1 MNGGVYRFIAPDVTP
16 LKSVNHRPLSADM
29 RIHKHLPAREG
40 DQYEL
45 VRSLL
50 AQSLERGTFVV
61 PRLPEA
67 AVRIVELREEGNA
80 QQLAE
85 VIKADPALTVY
96 MLRIAASAPNRPA
109 MPIVSLT
116 HAVAWLGL
124 DEVANMAFTLAL
136 QAKMLDVPGQQRKA
150 RRWWRHSL
158 ASALWSRQLALALER
173 EPGLCYLCG
182 LLHDIGKAVT
192 LREAHELARWSRALL
207 EGADYDRIVDEFHRE
222 VAACVVTTWEM
233 PKAIVAVATR
243 WEAHNGAAHF
253 ECGIVNA
260 ARGLADCTAQGEP
273 LPTLQRLAEDAAFR
287 ELGLRAEAAA
297 SILECDSAVNA
308 ELDRYLSP

>member
-1 MNGGVYRFIAPDVTP
+1 MDGAVYLLCSGRDP
-16 LKSVNHRPLSADM
+16 LKSLTERPLPEDM
-29 RIHKHLPAREG
+29 RNPRHVPASEDDRCG
-40 DQYEL
+40 L

-67 AVRIVELREEGNA
+67 AVRIVELRENANA
-80 QQLAE
+80 QQLSA
-85 VIKADPALTVY
+85 VIKADPALTMY
-96 MLRIAASAPNRPA
+96 ILRIAASAPNRAA

-136 QAKMLDVPGQQRKA
+136 QPKMLDVPGQQRKA
-150 RRWWRHSL
+150 RRLWRHSL

-192 LREAHELARWSRALL
+192 LREAHELARWSGTLL
-207 EGADYDRIVDEFHRE
+207 ESSDYDRIVDEFHRE
-222 VAACVVTTWEM
+222 VAACVVTTWGM
-233 PKAIVAVATR
+233 PEAIVAVATR
-243 WEAHNGAAHF
+243 WGAPCGAARF

-260 ARGLADCTAQGEP
+260 ARSLADCTAQGAA

-297 SILECDSAVNA
+297 SILECDRAVNA

>member
-1 MNGGVYRFIAPDVTP
+1 MRIPRHPPA
-16 LKSVNHRPLSADM
+16 SADD
-29 RIHKHLPAREG
+29 RCG
-40 DQYEL
+40 L

-67 AVRIVELREEGNA
+67 AVRIVELREDANA
-80 QQLAE
+80 LQLSA
-85 VIKADPALTVY
+85 VIKADPALSMYV
-96 MLRIAASAPNRPA
+96 LRIAASAPNRPA

-136 QAKMLDVPGQQRKA
+136 QPKMLDVPGHQRKA
-150 RRWWRHSL
+150 RRLWRHSL

-192 LREAHELARWSRALL
+192 LREAHELARWSGTLL
-207 EGADYDRIVDEFHRE
+207 ESSDYDRIVDEFHRE
-222 VAACVVTTWEM
+222 VAACVVTTWGM
-233 PKAIVAVATR
+233 PEAIVAVATR
-243 WEAHNGAAHF
+243 WGAALRRRALRMQHRECRAEPRGLHRTGSGAAHAA
-253 ECGIVNA
+253 A
-260 ARGLADCTAQGEP
+260 ARRGCRVPRAGFACRSGGVDSRVRPGRQRRAGP
-273 LPTLQRLAEDAAFR
+273 LSVAVTRR
-287 ELGLRAEAAA
+287 GA
-297 SILECDSAVNA
+297 STIVA
-308 ELDRYLSP
+308 P

>member
-1 MNGGVYRFIAPDVTP
+1 
-16 LKSVNHRPLSADM
+16 M
-29 RIHKHLPAREG
+29 RIPSHLPASEDDRCG
-40 DQYEL
+40 L

-67 AVRIVELREEGNA
+67 AVRIVELREDANA
-80 QQLAE
+80 QQLSE
-85 VIKADPALTVY
+85 VIKADRALTMYV
-96 MLRIAASAPNRPA
+96 LRIAASAPNRPA

-136 QAKMLDVPGQQRKA
+136 QPKMLEVPGHQRKA
-150 RRWWRHSL
+150 RRLWRHSL
-158 ASALWSRQLALALER
+158 ASALWSRQLALALGR

-192 LREAHELARWSRALL
+192 LHEAHELARRSGVLL
-207 EGADYDRIVDEFHRE
+207 ESADYDRIIDEFHRE
-222 VAACVVTTWEM
+222 VAARVVTSWGM
-233 PKAIVAVATR
+233 PEAIVAVATR
-243 WEAHNGAAHF
+243 WEPRPGAARF
-253 ECGIVNA
+253 ECSIVNA
-260 ARGLADCTAQGEP
+260 ARGLADCTAQGSA

-287 ELGLRAEAAA
+287 ELDLRAEAAA
-297 SILECDSAVNA
+297 SILECDRAVNA

>member
-1 MNGGVYRFIAPDVTP
+1 MRTP
-16 LKSVNHRPLSADM
+16 GPISATEDE
-29 RIHKHLPAREG
+29 RRG
-40 DQYEL
+40 L

-67 AVRIVELREEGNA
+67 AVRIVELREDANA
-80 QQLAE
+80 QQLAD
-85 VIKADPALTVY
+85 VIKADPALAMYVR
-96 MLRIAASAPNRPA
+96 RIAASAPNRPA

-136 QAKMLDVPGQQRKA
+136 QPKMLDVPGHQRKA
-150 RRWWRHSL
+150 RRLWRHSL

-192 LREAHELARWSRALL
+192 LREAHELARWSGTLL
-207 EGADYDRIVDEFHRE
+207 DSADYDRIVDEFHRE
-222 VAACVVTTWEM
+222 VAACVVTTWDM
-233 PKAIVAVATR
+233 PEPIVAVATR
-243 WEAHNGAAHF
+243 WEAHPGAARF
-253 ECGIVNA
+253 ECSIVNA
-260 ARGLADCTAQGEP
+260 ARGLADCTARGAA

-287 ELGLRAEAAA
+287 GLGLHAAAAA
-297 SILECDSAVNA
+297 SILECDRAVNA

>member
-1 MNGGVYRFIAPDVTP
+1 
-16 LKSVNHRPLSADM
+16 M
-29 RIHKHLPAREG
+29 RIPRHLPASDDDRCG
-40 DQYEL
+40 L

-67 AVRIVELREEGNA
+67 AVRIVELREDANA
-80 QQLAE
+80 QQLSE
-85 VIKADPALTVY
+85 VIKGDPALTMYV
-96 MLRIAASAPNRPA
+96 LRIAASAPNRPT

-136 QAKMLDVPGQQRKA
+136 QPKMLDVPGHQRKA
-150 RRWWRHSL
+150 RRLWRHSL
-158 ASALWSRQLALALER
+158 ASALWSRQLALAVER

-192 LREAHELARWSRALL
+192 LREAHELARRSGTLL
-207 EGADYDRIVDEFHRE
+207 ESADYDRIVDEFHRE
-222 VAACVVTTWEM
+222 VAACVVTTWGM
-233 PKAIVAVATR
+233 PEPIVAVATR
-243 WEAHNGAAHF
+243 WEANAGVGRF
-253 ECGIVNA
+253 ECSIVNA
-260 ARGLADCTAQGEP
+260 ARSLADCTAQGAR
-273 LPTLQRLAEDAAFR
+273 LPTLQRLTEDAAFC

-297 SILECDSAVNA
+297 SILECDRAVNA

>member
-1 MNGGVYRFIAPDVTP
+1 
-16 LKSVNHRPLSADM
+16 M
-29 RIHKHLPAREG
+29 RIPTHLPARA
-40 DQYEL
+40 DDRCVL

-61 PRLPEA
+61 PRLPQA
-67 AVRIVELREEGNA
+67 AVRIVELREDANA
-80 QQLAE
+80 QQLSD
-85 VIKADPALTVY
+85 VINADPALTMYV
-96 MLRIAASAPNRPA
+96 LRIAASAPNRPA

-136 QAKMLDVPGQQRKA
+136 QPKMLDVPGHQRKA
-150 RRWWRHSL
+150 RRLWRHSL

-192 LREAHELARWSRALL
+192 LREVHELARWSGTLL
-207 EGADYDRIVDEFHRE
+207 ESGDYDRIVDEFHRE
-222 VAACVVTTWEM
+222 VAACVVTTWGM
-233 PKAIVAVATR
+233 PEAIVAVATR
-243 WEAHNGAAHF
+243 WEEARPGAARF
-253 ECGIVNA
+253 ECSIVNA
-260 ARGLADCTAQGEP
+260 ARGLADCTAQGSA

-287 ELGLRAEAAA
+287 ELGLRDEAAA
-297 SILECDSAVNA
+297 SILECDRAVNA

>member
-1 MNGGVYRFIAPDVTP
+1 
-16 LKSVNHRPLSADM
+16 M
-29 RIHKHLPAREG
+29 RIPRHLPASADDRRG
-40 DQYEL
+40 L

-50 AQSLERGTFVV
+50 ERSLERGTFVV

-67 AVRIVELREEGNA
+67 AVRIVELREDANA
-80 QQLAE
+80 QQLAD
-85 VIKADPALTVY
+85 VIKADPALTMYV
-96 MLRIAASAPNRPA
+96 LRIAASAPNRPA

-136 QAKMLDVPGQQRKA
+136 QPKMLDVPGHQRKA
-150 RRWWRHSL
+150 RRLWRHSL
-158 ASALWSRQLALALER
+158 ASALWSRQLALTLER

-192 LREAHELARWSRALL
+192 LRAAHELARWSDTLL
-207 EGADYDRIVDEFHRE
+207 ESADYDRIVDEFHRE
-222 VAACVVTTWEM
+222 VAARVVTTWGM
-233 PKAIVAVATR
+233 PEPIVAVATR
-243 WEAHNGAAHF
+243 WEAEPGAARF
-253 ECGIVNA
+253 ESTIVNA
-260 ARGLADCTAQGEP
+260 ARGLADCTATGSS
-273 LPTLQRLAEDAAFR
+273 LPTLQRLAEDTAFR

-297 SILECDSAVNA
+297 SLLECDRAVNA

>member
-1 MNGGVYRFIAPDVTP
+1 
-16 LKSVNHRPLSADM
+16 M
-29 RIHKHLPAREG
+29 RIPTHLPARADDRCG
-40 DQYEL
+40 L

-61 PRLPEA
+61 PRLPQA
-67 AVRIVELREEGNA
+67 AVRIVELREDANA
-80 QQLAE
+80 QQLSD
-85 VIKADPALTVY
+85 VIKADPALTMYV
-96 MLRIAASAPNRPA
+96 LRIAASAPNRPA

-136 QAKMLDVPGQQRKA
+136 QPKMLDVPGHQRKA
-150 RRWWRHSL
+150 RRLWRHSL

-192 LREAHELARWSRALL
+192 LREVHELARWSGTLL
-207 EGADYDRIVDEFHRE
+207 ESSDYDRIVDEFHRE
-222 VAACVVTTWEM
+222 VAACVVTTWGM
-233 PKAIVAVATR
+233 PEAIVAVATR
-243 WEAHNGAAHF
+243 WEEARPGAARF
-253 ECGIVNA
+253 ECSIVNA
-260 ARGLADCTAQGEP
+260 ARGRADCTAQGSA

-297 SILECDSAVNA
+297 SILECDRAVNA

>member
-1 MNGGVYRFIAPDVTP
+1 
-16 LKSVNHRPLSADM
+16 M

-67 AVRIVELREEGNA
+67 AVRIVELRENANA
-80 QQLAE
+80 QQLSD
-85 VIKADPALTVY
+85 VIKTDPALSMYV
-96 MLRIAASAPNRPA
+96 LRIAASAPNRPA

-136 QAKMLDVPGQQRKA
+136 QPKMLDVPGHQRKA
-150 RRWWRHSL
+150 RRLWRHSL
-158 ASALWSRQLALALER
+158 ASALWSRQLALTLER

-192 LREAHELARWSRALL
+192 LRATHELARWSGMHL
-207 EGADYDRIVDEFHRE
+207 ESTDYDGIVDEFHRE
-222 VAACVVTTWEM
+222 VAACVVTTWGM
-233 PKAIVAVATR
+233 PEPIVAVATR
-243 WEAHNGAAHF
+243 WEACPGAARF
-253 ECGIVNA
+253 ECSIVNA
-260 ARGLADCTAQGEP
+260 ARGLADCTAQGTA

-287 ELGLRAEAAA
+287 ELGLCAEAAA
-297 SILECDSAVNA
+297 SILECDRAVNA